1 MTKKKLF
8 VSFPAINREE
18 HYMKKIVASVK
29 ELRIAKDY
37 IVLSPLNTIA
47 KYGDEEYE
55 EAVAHDLAVMLKC
68 DALYFTKDCDKSK
81 HCAIQKEVAKI
92 YNIPIIKQIK

>member
-68 DALYFTKDCDKSK
+68 DALYFTKGCDRSK
-81 HCAIQKEVAKI
+81 LCFILKEMAKFC
-92 YNIPIIKQIK
+92 NIPILKQIK